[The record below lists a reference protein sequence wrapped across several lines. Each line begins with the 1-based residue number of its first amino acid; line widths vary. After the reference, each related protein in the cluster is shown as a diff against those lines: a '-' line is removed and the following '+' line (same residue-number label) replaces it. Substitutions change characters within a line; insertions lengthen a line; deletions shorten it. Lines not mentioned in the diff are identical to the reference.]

1 MATPTFDRLMLMTNP
16 QSYVSD
22 RPILRGYSH
31 LVGAIVAPFGL
42 IFLLLVADSQRGIVG
57 GAIFGSSLIILYS
70 TSAIYHLVPLG
81 RRLRALVRRLDHS
94 NIFVFIAATYTP
106 FALMLMSNSSG
117 IRFLSVVAGL
127 AGVGV
132 VVSLAGPV
140 TSRWFRVAL
149 YLTLGWI
156 GIVAIS
162 ELLSALPGRAIV
174 LLLLSG
180 ILFSLGGAMYAA
192 RRPDPFPRVF
202 GYHEIFHALQ
212 ITATVVVYSVVLIYV
227 LPS

>member
-16 QSYVSD
+16 QTYVSD

-42 IFLLLVADSQRGIVG
+42 IVLLLVADSPRGMVS
-57 GAIFGSSLIILYS
+57 ATIFGSSLIIRYS

-81 RRLRALVRRLDHS
+81 GRFRSLVRRLDHS
-94 NIFVFIAATYTP
+94 SIFVFIAATYTP
-106 FALMLMSNSSG
+106 FALMVMSKGWG
-117 IRFLSVVAGL
+117 IPVLSAVAGL
-127 AGVGV
+127 AGAGA

-140 TSRWFRVAL
+140 APRWIRVVL

-162 ELLSALPGRAIV
+162 DLLSALPERAV
-174 LLLLSG
+174 ALLLLSG

-192 RRPDPFPRVF
+192 RRPDPFPYVF
-202 GYHEIFHALQ
+202 GYHEIFHALE
-212 ITATVVVYSVVLIYV
+212 IAATVVVYSVVLIYV

>member
-1 MATPTFDRLMLMTNP
+1 MLVTNP
-16 QSYVSD
+16 QTYVPD

-42 IFLLLVADSQRGIVG
+42 LVLLLVADSPRGIVG
-57 GAIFGSSLIILYS
+57 GAIFGSSLIIRYS

-81 RRLRALVRRLDHS
+81 SRLRVLVRRLDHS
-94 NIFVFIAATYTP
+94 IIFVFIAATYTP
-106 FALMLMSNSSG
+106 FTLMLMSNGWG
-117 IRFLSVVAGL
+117 IPLLSVVAGL
-127 AGVGV
+127 AGAGV

-140 TSRWFRVAL
+140 ASRWIRVML
-149 YLTLGWI
+149 YVTLGWI

-174 LLLLSG
+174 LLLLGG
-180 ILFSLGGAMYAA
+180 ILYSLGGAIYAA
-192 RRPDPFPRVF
+192 ADPIPFPRVF
-202 GYHEIFHALQ
+202 GYHEIFHALE
-212 ITATVVVYSVVLIYV
+212 IAATVVVYSVVLIFV

>member
-1 MATPTFDRLMLMTNP
+1 MLMRNP
-16 QSYVSD
+16 QTYVPD

-42 IFLLLVADSQRGIVG
+42 LVLLLVADSPRGIVG
-57 GAIFGSSLIILYS
+57 GAIFGSSLIIRYL

-81 RRLRALVRRLDHS
+81 RLRALVRRLDHS
-94 NIFVFIAATYTP
+94 SIFIFIAATYTP
-106 FALMLMSNSSG
+106 FALMLMSNGWG
-117 IRFLSVVAGL
+117 IPLLSVVAGL
-127 AGVGV
+127 AGAGAI
-132 VVSLAGPV
+132 VSLARPV
-140 TSRWFRVAL
+140 TSRWIRVVL
-149 YLTLGWI
+149 YLTVGWI

-162 ELLSALPGRAIV
+162 ELLSVLPGRAIV

-180 ILFSLGGAMYAA
+180 ILFSLGGAIYAA

-202 GYHEIFHALQ
+202 GYHEIFHALE
-212 ITATVVVYSVVLIYV
+212 IAATVVVYSVVLIYV

>member
-1 MATPTFDRLMLMTNP
+1 MLMTNP
-16 QSYVSD
+16 QTYVPD

-42 IFLLLVADSQRGIVG
+42 LTLLLVADSPRAVVG
-57 GAIFGSSLIILYS
+57 GTIFGSSLIILYS

-94 NIFVFIAATYTP
+94 IIFVFIAATYTP
-106 FALMLMSNSSG
+106 FALMLMSNNSG

-127 AGVGV
+127 AGVGAA
-132 VVSLAGPV
+132 VSLAGPLA
-140 TSRWFRVAL
+140 SRWIRVAL

-212 ITATVVVYSVVLIYV
+212 IAATVVVYSVVLIYV